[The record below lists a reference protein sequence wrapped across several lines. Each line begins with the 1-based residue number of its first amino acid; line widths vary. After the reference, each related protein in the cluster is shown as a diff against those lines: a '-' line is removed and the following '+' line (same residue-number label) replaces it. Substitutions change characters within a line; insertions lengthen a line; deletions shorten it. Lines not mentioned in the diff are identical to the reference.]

1 MEKKVSNKVSSKAV
15 FLAGI
20 IKENPVFV
28 ALLGCCPTLATTKSV
43 EAAFGMGLLVILVL
57 IGSNVLISLLRK
69 VIPAEVKIPCYIVI
83 IATFVTIIKMLTQA
97 FIPALYDSLG
107 VFISLIVVN
116 CIILG
121 RAESFAS
128 KNGPKASFFDALGT
142 GIGFTMALCII
153 AFIREFIG
161 TGALTFGYYFPLPTP
176 LKWQI
181 LPESIAISLFVQ
193 SAGGFLVLGCVL
205 AFIAW
210 RSNVKADKKAAAEK
224 ARIEELKA
232 KKAAEVAAK
241 KAAEEAAAK
250 QGSEAKE
257 LEESPKEEKKDNSE
271 KPLEPTKEVA

>member
-1 MEKKVSNKVSSKAV
+1 MEKKISNKAV

-153 AFIREFIG
+153 AFIRELIG

-181 LPESIAISLFVQ
+181 FPESIAISLFVQ

-210 RSNVKADKKAAAEK
+210 RGNVKADKKAAAEK

-241 KAAEEAAAK
+241 KKAEEEAK
-250 QGSEAKE
+250 ALENQPKQENKESEAN
-257 LEESPKEEKKDNSE
+257 EEKKE
-271 KPLEPTKEVA
+271 ETPQKPLEPAKEVA